1 MTLLEDQEI
10 AERIAAL
17 EGWDRKGNEIVRDFK
32 FTDFVGSVKFV
43 DAVVEPAE
51 RMGHH
56 PDIAISWNTVTVSIS
71 THSEG
76 GLTAAD
82 FELAAEIDKLA

>member
-1 MTLLEDQEI
+1 MALLDDDQISENLKG
-10 AERIAAL
+10 L
-17 EGWDRKGNEIVRDFK
+17 EGWERKGEEIVRDFK
-32 FTDFVGSVKFV
+32 LDDFVGSVKFV

-56 PDIAISWNTVTVSIS
+56 PDIAISWDTVTVSIS

-82 FELAAEIDKLA
+82 FELAAEINALA

>member
-1 MTLLEDQEI
+1 MALLDDDQISEKLKTLDGW
-10 AERIAAL
+10 ERR
-17 EGWDRKGNEIVRDFK
+17 GDEIVREFK
-32 FTDFVGSVKFV
+32 LDDFVGSVKFV
-43 DAVVEPAE
+43 DAVVAPAE
-51 RMGHH
+51 EMGHH

-82 FELAAEIDKLA
+82 FELAAAIDALA

>member
-1 MTLLEDQEI
+1 MALLDDDQISEKLKTLD
-10 AERIAAL
+10 
-17 EGWDRKGNEIVRDFK
+17 GWQRKGEEIVREFK
-32 FTDFVGSVKFV
+32 FDDFVGSVKFV

-51 RMGHH
+51 RMAHH

-82 FELAAEIDKLA
+82 FELASRIDALA

>member
-1 MTLLEDQEI
+1 MALLDDDQISEKLKTLDGWERRGDEI
-10 AERIAAL
+10 ARA
-17 EGWDRKGNEIVRDFK
+17 FK
-32 FTDFVGSVKFV
+32 LDDFVGSVKFV

-82 FELAAEIDKLA
+82 FELAAEIDKLT

>member
-1 MTLLEDQEI
+1 MALLDDQQITENL
-10 AERIAAL
+10 ASL
-17 EGWDRKGNEIVRDFK
+17 DGWQRKGDEIVRDFK
-32 FTDFVGSVKFV
+32 FDDFVGSVKFV
-43 DAVVEPAE
+43 DAVVAPAE
-51 RMGHH
+51 KMGHH

-82 FELAAEIDKLA
+82 FELAAEINALA